1 MEAAPTISPV
11 GEKYLR
17 LHLCEEVGPIRFSNL
32 LRELGDIDAVLSA
45 GAGRLKGVKQV
56 GETVTS
62 NILRGREESDVA
74 GEIELARRHGVRILC
89 LADEDY
95 PPALRAIP
103 DPPPCLY
110 VQGEIKRDDA
120 LALAIVGT
128 RRCSHYGREQAERF
142 GALAA
147 NAGLTVVSGMARG
160 VDTCAHN
167 GALAAGGRTIA
178 VLGCGL
184 CHLYPPESVEL
195 ARQIVEHGA
204 IVSEL
209 PMRVAPDAKNFPPRN
224 RIVAGLALGV
234 LVVEAPL
241 RSGALISARL
251 ATEYN
256 REVFAVPGRV
266 DTPHAEGCHQLIK
279 IGGAKLVAG
288 LPDILEELGE
298 AGTTLMEQ
306 LRSEEPASPR
316 PAGVLAALNDNE
328 KAVLATLGA
337 EPLTIEDICERCE
350 LPPQRVAATLTGLQ
364 LKGAVRR
371 VEGDSYRRA

>member
-1 MEAAPTISPV
+1 MEPAPTISAV

-17 LHLCEEVGPIRFSNL
+17 LHLCDEVGPIRFSNL
-32 LRELGDIDAVLSA
+32 LRELGDIDSVLSA
-45 GAGRLKGVKQV
+45 GAGRLKSVKQI
-56 GETVTS
+56 GDATAG
-62 NILRGREESDVA
+62 NILRGRAEIDVPA
-74 GEIELARRHGVRILC
+74 EVELARRHGVRILC

-95 PPALRAIP
+95 PAALRAIP

-110 VQGEIKRDDA
+110 VRGGIQREDA

-160 VDTCAHN
+160 VDTQAHN

-184 CHLYPPESVEL
+184 CHLYPPESTEL
-195 ARQIVEHGA
+195 AGRIVEHGA

-209 PMRVAPDAKNFPPRN
+209 PMQVAPDAKNFPPRN
-224 RIVAGLALGV
+224 RIIAGLSLGV
-234 LVVEAPL
+234 LVVEAPS

-266 DTPHAEGCHQLIK
+266 DTPHAEGCHELIK
-279 IGGAKLVAG
+279 MGGAKLVSG
-288 LPDILEELGE
+288 LPDILDELGE
-298 AGTTLMEQ
+298 AGAALMSQ
-306 LRSEEPASPR
+306 LRAEDPSHPR
-316 PAGVLAALNDNE
+316 AESVAALSDHE
-328 KAVLATLGA
+328 KTVLGSLEP
-337 EPLTIEDICERCE
+337 EPLTIEDICERCG
-350 LPPQRVAATLTGLQ
+350 LPPQRVAAALTGLQ